1 MQHLKSSRRVERKAI
16 IASRDFDGLRQRLDR
31 SASTTRFTQAMAEF
45 YLGIPR
51 RQFDQFKREHGNPFL
66 ISKSTPR
73 SIAKVELL
81 TWYAQV
87 TKAREHIQEPISGNF
102 GRTGK
107 GVPFIVIRASAGK
120 IKSVISHAGI
130 TGLDMS
136 VIEEAFQQGATIL
149 ALTIDQALAVKCR
162 EKALAKC
169 LPLSS
174 DDGLCIQDCMAGSP
188 RVRRRHEARL
198 APTYWLP
205 GASRR
210 WRYRRRMNGCSG
222 IVAISSFSDA
232 AAMHRLRSEAWHV
245 AKHGEQD
252 EIHHRDQRHRPS
264 RPLGND

>member
-1 MQHLKSSRRVERKAI
+1 MTNISKAESFEDGFLRAALEVIAKRDEREAV

-87 TKAREHIQEPISGNF
+87 TKAREQIQEPISGNF

-107 GVPFIVIRASAGK
+107 GIPFIVIRASAGK

-149 ALTIDQALAVKCR
+149 ALTIDQALALPWQSNG
-162 EKALAKC
+162 EKRLWRRAYRAHLMMVHASK
-169 LPLSS
+169 
-174 DDGLCIQDCMAGSP
+174 MA
-188 RVRRRHEARL
+188 
-198 APTYWLP
+198 WLD
-205 GASRR
+205 RQE
-210 WRYRRRMNGCSG
+210 
-222 IVAISSFSDA
+222 
-232 AAMHRLRSEAWHV
+232 L
-245 AKHGEQD
+245 D
-252 EIHHRDQRHRPS
+252 EDTKPV
-264 RPLGND
+264 

>member
-1 MQHLKSSRRVERKAI
+1 MTNISKAESFEDGFFRAALEVIATSDERKAI

-73 SIAKVELL
+73 SITKAEPL

-87 TKAREHIQEPISGNF
+87 TKAREKIQEPISGKF

-107 GVPFIVIRASAGK
+107 GIPFIVIRESSDK

-136 VIEEAFQQGATIL
+136 AIEEAFRDGADVHPI
-149 ALTIDQALAVKCR
+149 
-162 EKALAKC
+162 
-169 LPLSS
+169 LSS
-174 DDGLCIQDCMAGSP
+174 ASVWSP
-188 RVRRRHEARL
+188 IPYPE
-198 APTYWLP
+198 
-205 GASRR
+205 
-210 WRYRRRMNGCSG
+210 
-222 IVAISSFSDA
+222 
-232 AAMHRLRSEAWHV
+232 
-245 AKHGEQD
+245 
-252 EIHHRDQRHRPS
+252 EIGREE
-264 RPLGND
+264 

>member
-1 MQHLKSSRRVERKAI
+1 MTNISKAESFEDGFLRAALEVIAKRDEREAI
-16 IASRDFDGLRQRLDR
+16 ITSQDFDGLKQRLDR

-73 SIAKVELL
+73 SITKVELL

-87 TKAREHIQEPISGNF
+87 TKAREQIQEPILGNF

-107 GVPFIVIRASAGK
+107 GIPFIVIRASAGK

-149 ALTIDQALAVKCR
+149 ALTIDQALALPWQSNA
-162 EKALAKC
+162 EKKHWRNAYRSHLMTVHASK
-169 LPLSS
+169 
-174 DDGLCIQDCMAGSP
+174 MA
-188 RVRRRHEARL
+188 
-198 APTYWLP
+198 WLD
-205 GASRR
+205 RQE
-210 WRYRRRMNGCSG
+210 
-222 IVAISSFSDA
+222 
-232 AAMHRLRSEAWHV
+232 L
-245 AKHGEQD
+245 D
-252 EIHHRDQRHRPS
+252 EDTKPV
-264 RPLGND
+264 

>member
-1 MQHLKSSRRVERKAI
+1 MTNISKAESFEDGFLRAALEVIAKRDEREAI
-16 IASRDFDGLRQRLDR
+16 ITSQDFDGLKQRLDR

-87 TKAREHIQEPISGNF
+87 TKAREQIQEPISGNF

-107 GVPFIVIRASAGK
+107 GIPFIVIRASAGK

-149 ALTIDQALAVKCR
+149 ALTIDQALALPWR
-162 EKALAKC
+162 SNAEK
-169 LPLSS
+169 
-174 DDGLCIQDCMAGSP
+174 
-188 RVRRRHEARL
+188 
-198 APTYWLP
+198 
-205 GASRR
+205 RR
-210 WRYRRRMNGCSG
+210 WRNAYRSHLMTVHASK
-222 IVAISSFSDA
+222 
-232 AAMHRLRSEAWHV
+232 MAWLDRQELNEDTKPV
-245 AKHGEQD
+245 
-252 EIHHRDQRHRPS
+252 
-264 RPLGND
+264 

>member
-1 MQHLKSSRRVERKAI
+1 MTNISKAESFEDGFLRAALEVIAKRDEREAI
-16 IASRDFDGLRQRLDR
+16 ITSQDFDGLKQRLDR
-31 SASTTRFTQAMAEF
+31 SPSTTRFTQAMAEF

-87 TKAREHIQEPISGNF
+87 TKAREQIQEPISGNF

-107 GVPFIVIRASAGK
+107 GIPFIVVRASAGK

-149 ALTIDQALAVKCR
+149 ALTIDQALALPWRSNV
-162 EKALAKC
+162 EK
-169 LPLSS
+169 
-174 DDGLCIQDCMAGSP
+174 
-188 RVRRRHEARL
+188 
-198 APTYWLP
+198 
-205 GASRR
+205 RR
-210 WRYRRRMNGCSG
+210 WRNAYRSHLMMVHASK
-222 IVAISSFSDA
+222 
-232 AAMHRLRSEAWHV
+232 MAWLDRQ
-245 AKHGEQD
+245 ELD
-252 EIHHRDQRHRPS
+252 EDTKPV
-264 RPLGND
+264 

>member
-1 MQHLKSSRRVERKAI
+1 MTNISKAESFEDGFLRAALEVIAKRDEREAI
-16 IASRDFDGLRQRLDR
+16 ITSQDFDGLKQRLDR

-87 TKAREHIQEPISGNF
+87 TKAREQIQEPISGNF

-107 GVPFIVIRASAGK
+107 GIPFIVIRESAGK

-149 ALTIDQALAVKCR
+149 ALTIDQALALPWR
-162 EKALAKC
+162 SNAEK
-169 LPLSS
+169 
-174 DDGLCIQDCMAGSP
+174 
-188 RVRRRHEARL
+188 
-198 APTYWLP
+198 
-205 GASRR
+205 RR
-210 WRYRRRMNGCSG
+210 WRNAYRSHLMTVHASK
-222 IVAISSFSDA
+222 
-232 AAMHRLRSEAWHV
+232 MAWLDRQELNEDTKPV
-245 AKHGEQD
+245 
-252 EIHHRDQRHRPS
+252 
-264 RPLGND
+264 

>member
-1 MQHLKSSRRVERKAI
+1 MTNISKAESFEDGFLRAALEVIAKRDEREAI
-16 IASRDFDGLRQRLDR
+16 ITSQDFDGLKQRLDR
-31 SASTTRFTQAMAEF
+31 SPSTTRFTQAMAEF

-87 TKAREHIQEPISGNF
+87 TKAREQIQEPISGNF

-107 GVPFIVIRASAGK
+107 GIPFIVIRESAGK

-149 ALTIDQALAVKCR
+149 ALTIDQALALPWQSNP
-162 EKALAKC
+162 EK
-169 LPLSS
+169 
-174 DDGLCIQDCMAGSP
+174 
-188 RVRRRHEARL
+188 
-198 APTYWLP
+198 
-205 GASRR
+205 RR
-210 WRYRRRMNGCSG
+210 WRNAYRLHLMA
-222 IVAISSFSDA
+222 VHDA
-232 AAMHRLRSEAWHV
+232 KMAWLDRQ
-245 AKHGEQD
+245 ELD
-252 EIHHRDQRHRPS
+252 EDTKPV
-264 RPLGND
+264 

>member
-1 MQHLKSSRRVERKAI
+1 MTNISKAESFEDGFLRAALEVIAKRDEREAI
-16 IASRDFDGLRQRLDR
+16 ITSQDFDGLKQRLDR

-87 TKAREHIQEPISGNF
+87 TKAREQIQEPISGNF

-107 GVPFIVIRASAGK
+107 GIPFIVIRESAGK

-149 ALTIDQALAVKCR
+149 ALTIDQALALPWQSNP
-162 EKALAKC
+162 EK
-169 LPLSS
+169 
-174 DDGLCIQDCMAGSP
+174 
-188 RVRRRHEARL
+188 
-198 APTYWLP
+198 
-205 GASRR
+205 RR
-210 WRYRRRMNGCSG
+210 WRNAYRLHLMA
-222 IVAISSFSDA
+222 VHDA
-232 AAMHRLRSEAWHV
+232 KMAWLDRQ
-245 AKHGEQD
+245 ELD
-252 EIHHRDQRHRPS
+252 EDTKPV
-264 RPLGND
+264 

>member
-1 MQHLKSSRRVERKAI
+1 MTNISKAESFEDGFLRAALEVIAKRDEREAI
-16 IASRDFDGLRQRLDR
+16 ITSQDFDGLKQRLDR
-31 SASTTRFTQAMAEF
+31 SPSTTRFTQAMAEF

-87 TKAREHIQEPISGNF
+87 TKAREQIQEPISGNF

-107 GVPFIVIRASAGK
+107 GIPFIVIRASAGK

-149 ALTIDQALAVKCR
+149 ALTIDQALALPWR
-162 EKALAKC
+162 SNAEK
-169 LPLSS
+169 
-174 DDGLCIQDCMAGSP
+174 
-188 RVRRRHEARL
+188 
-198 APTYWLP
+198 
-205 GASRR
+205 RR
-210 WRYRRRMNGCSG
+210 WRNAYRSHLMTVHASK
-222 IVAISSFSDA
+222 
-232 AAMHRLRSEAWHV
+232 MAWLDRQ
-245 AKHGEQD
+245 ELD
-252 EIHHRDQRHRPS
+252 EDTKPV
-264 RPLGND
+264 